1 MKEQCVIRFN
11 IENMFFAEIKI
22 LFGFLSKLM
31 HHFYDYRRE
40 TIRELGFQTLKFG
53 HFFSIFSFEKT
64 KIFRTSGSNMPHAP
78 SIATPRKLFNIKE

>member
-40 TIRELGFQTLKFG
+40 TIREVGFQTLKFEP
-53 HFFSIFSFEKT
+53 FFLFFRSKKLKFSGPAGA
-64 KIFRTSGSNMPHAP
+64 ICPMHR
-78 SIATPRKLFNIKE
+78 L